1 MAAELTVRVLDLL
14 AAGQIGEAEALVAA
28 VCREAPNDPEAMRM
42 RAVILWKQGRREAAR
57 GILEELLATSA
68 ADETALRLLGALHME
83 DAEASAAAAVY
94 ERLCTLPSAGVHDRV
109 LWAEALTAA
118 GRYRQAETILDAL
131 LPVSREYPEVRLRL
145 ADVYLGEERI
155 DEAVAMLERA
165 REAAP
170 DDPAVLAA
178 LARLYAMRGQRAEG
192 LEVMKRYTALQPDNA
207 KAWLERARFHFWAN
221 EYAESLVAASR
232 ALELAPADAEIH
244 YQLGELCVRL
254 KAYQLAEQHYRRAGE
269 LAPQLRDDA
278 EAAIAIARFN
288 RGETES
294 AENLLED
301 MLKRHPES
309 FAARRGLI
317 YLYDQTLRH
326 ERTLPLLD
334 ELVRR
339 SSGNAMFRFNR
350 ALALLRLGRF
360 REGWEE
366 WEVRFQTGLRAI
378 ESDKPLWSGEPIEG
392 KTVTVVW
399 EQGFGDTLQCVRLLP
414 LLRRR
419 GARVILVCQVGL
431 GTLLERSGLADEVV
445 ELPLGYGSLP
455 EHDIWIR
462 LMSLPHLLGIDLSN
476 LPREVPY
483 LAADPGLVERWR
495 QEMVRGPELRVGLVW
510 SGSPTHSNDPQRSCP
525 TEKIA
530 RLAGVPGVRWFS
542 LLRGPDAAQLERLQK
557 ELDIEELGSRFS
569 NFDDTAAALM
579 NVDLLIS
586 VDTSVAHLAGAL
598 ARPVWLLLPVN
609 PDWRWL
615 LGRDDTPWY
624 PTMRLYRQQHFQDW
638 DGLLAT
644 VADDLRALAASYRG

>member
-1 MAAELTVRVLDLL
+1 MAAELTVQVLDLL
-14 AAGQIGEAEALVAA
+14 AAGRIGEADGIITAA
-28 VCREAPNDPEAMRM
+28 YARAPDDPEVARM
-42 RAVILWKQGRREAAR
+42 RAILLWKQGRGEEAR
-57 GILEELLATSA
+57 SILEGLLATHPG
-68 ADETALRLLGALHME
+68 DETALRLLGALHME
-83 DAEASAAAAVY
+83 AMDAQAAAAVY
-94 ERLCTLPSAGVHDRV
+94 ERLCALPVAGVHDRV

-118 GRYRQAETILDAL
+118 GRYRQARTILEAL
-131 LPVSREYPEVRLRL
+131 LPVAREHPEVRLRL
-145 ADVYLGEERI
+145 ADAYLGEERI
-155 DEAVAMLERA
+155 DEAVAMLESA
-165 REAAP
+165 REATP
-170 DDPAVLAA
+170 DDPAVLAS

-207 KAWLERARFHFWAN
+207 RAWLELARFRFWAN

-278 EAAIAIARFN
+278 ESAIAIARFN
-288 RGETES
+288 RGETEA
-294 AENLLED
+294 AEALLEE
-301 MLKRHPES
+301 MLERNPES
-309 FAARRGLI
+309 FPARRGLI

-378 ESDKPLWSGEPIEG
+378 ESDRPLWSGEPIDG
-392 KTVTVVW
+392 KTIAVVW
-399 EQGFGDTLQCVRLLP
+399 EQGFGDTIQCVRLLP

-431 GTLLERSGLADEVV
+431 GSLLGRSGLADEVV

-455 EHDIWIR
+455 EHDVWVR

-476 LPREVPY
+476 LPHEVPY
-483 LAADPGLVERWR
+483 LAADPGLVDRWR
-495 QEMVRGPELRVGLVW
+495 QEMVRGPGLRVGLVW

-525 TEKIA
+525 TEKIT

-557 ELDIEELGSRFS
+557 DLEIEELGSRFS

-598 ARPVWLLLPVN
+598 GRPVWLLLPVN

-615 LGRDDTPWY
+615 LGRNDTPWY
-624 PTMRLYRQQHFQDW
+624 PTMRLYRQQRFQDW

-644 VADDLRALAASYRG
+644 VADDLRVLAASYRG